1 MGAIEIPFIIIIIII
16 IIITDGGTD
25 VVTVCT
31 VVGALTQSDSL
42 TQPTLWSV
50 TKWHDWTDAD
60 ALRMLNGN
68 SHR

>member
-1 MGAIEIPFIIIIIII
+1 MGAIEIPFIIIII

-31 VVGALTQSDSL
+31 VVGALTQSDSV

-50 TKWHDWTDAD
+50 Y
-60 ALRMLNGN
+60 
-68 SHR
+68 